1 MNNISDNPLVSIIV
15 RTKDRPELLNKAL
28 QSIASQTYRPIEVV
42 LVNDGGCDLP
52 EKELKEILGDVSLNY
67 IRLKENRGRA
77 GAGNVGIENAKGG
90 YIGFLDDDDE
100 LYPEHVSL
108 LVSFLKETDYKI
120 AYSDSLMVFKESFP
134 AETNELI
141 DAKKEL
147 AFSRDF
153 DYDSLL
159 FENYIPF
166 MCLLFERDVLINSNG
181 FDNNFDLYE
190 DWDLLIRIG
199 ERHLFYHVRK
209 ITSNYNQWSSIKQI
223 SQRNKDYNFLDQS
236 YFKVLTKHR
245 DKITPARIHKYI
257 SAYTSD
263 RSKFRRFN
271 LELRSKDAHIANLED
286 NIVSLEKSSDAHI
299 ANLEATTREM
309 DSVIVE
315 MKNTLGWRILE
326 KYRRIRNRIFST
338 GSGITGKSNLI
349 VKGLIILKNEGFTS
363 LLKKINKKFINKPRT
378 LYSPIDISNIS
389 LNISERPI
397 LTKVSIIIPTK
408 NAGEEFDYILQRVTQ
423 QEGVKDIELIIID
436 SCSQDRTIDISK
448 SYTQNIFQISAE
460 DFHHGRTRNLGAA
473 KATGDYL
480 VFMVQDA
487 IPVGNQWLHKLCNP
501 IHQGI
506 ASAVSPR
513 QIPRSDAD
521 LFAGWAYWAHYK
533 YLGYN
538 QDHIRDKTFIKN
550 FDNLDIKEKRTLAG
564 LDNVCLGIRKETFE
578 AYQFNSDFAEDL
590 ELGVK
595 LIKDDHVLMFQ
606 SSNAVIHSHNRNA
619 MYFLKRSYV
628 DIVSLSNILQFER
641 RNMSTESVLGA
652 LSYFY
657 CKLKKCIFELNIEEV
672 FWRDPKV
679 LTHSLI
685 HDLSNNMTSFDPS
698 WQSLK
703 GDPLLDEYFANIP
716 AQNHRR
722 MIFVMNS
729 ILISNFRSFSDF
741 LTGFDDVKNKV
752 EDFQMS
758 LYKFFANMAG
768 YYLGTNSLDN
778 ISSLYE
784 GV

>member
-1 MNNISDNPLVSIIV
+1 MEEKTPLVSIIV
-15 RTKDRPELLNKAL
+15 RTKDRPKLLNKAL
-28 QSIASQTYRPIEVV
+28 QSIASQTYMPIEVV

-52 EKELKEILGDVSLNY
+52 EEELKEILGNVSLNY

-100 LYPEHVSL
+100 FYPEHVSL
-108 LVSFLKETDYKI
+108 LVSFLEETDYKI
-120 AYSDSLMVFKESFP
+120 AYSDSLMVFKEGFS

-166 MCLLFERDVLINSNG
+166 MCLLFDRDVLINSDG

-199 ERHLFYHVRK
+199 ERSPFCHVRK

-236 YFKVLTKHR
+236 YFQILTKHR

-257 SAYTSD
+257 SAYTSV
-263 RSKFRRFN
+263 K
-271 LELRSKDAHIANLED
+271 LELRNKYAHIANLKD
-286 NIVSLEKSSDAHI
+286 HIVSLEKSRDAHI
-299 ANLEATTREM
+299 ANLEATIRDM

-326 KYRRIRNRIFST
+326 KYRRIRDRIFST
-338 GSGITGKSNLI
+338 GSGIKGKSNLI
-349 VKGLIILKNEGFTS
+349 SKGLIILKNEGFTS
-363 LLKKINKKFINKPRT
+363 LLKKINKEFIKKPRT
-378 LYSPIDISNIS
+378 LYRPIDISNIS
-389 LNISERPI
+389 INISERPI

-408 NAGEEFDYILQRVTQ
+408 NAGEEFDYILQRVIQ

-460 DFHHGRTRNLGAA
+460 DFHHGRTRNLGAE

-487 IPVGNQWLHKLCNP
+487 IPVGNQWLYKLCNP

-521 LFAGWAYWAHYK
+521 LFASWAYWAHYK

-578 AYQFNSDFAEDL
+578 SHQFNSDFAEDL
-590 ELGVK
+590 ELGIK

-606 SSNAVIHSHNRNA
+606 SSNAVIHSHNRDA

-628 DIVSLSNILQFER
+628 DIVSLSNILR
-641 RNMSTESVLGA
+641 IARKNMSAESVLEA

-657 CKLKKCIFELNIEEV
+657 CKLKKCIFELNIEKAS
-672 FWRDPKV
+672 WRDPKV
-679 LTHSLI
+679 LIHSLI
-685 HDLSNNMTSFDPS
+685 HDLNNNITSFDPS

-716 AQNHRR
+716 VQNHRR
-722 MIFVMNS
+722 MISAMNS
-729 ILISNFRSFSDF
+729 VLISNLWSFSDF

-752 EDFQMS
+752 EDFQES

-768 YYLGTNSLDN
+768 YYLGTNSPDN

>member
-1 MNNISDNPLVSIIV
+1 MREPLVSIIV

-52 EKELKEILGDVSLNY
+52 EDELKEILGDVSLNY

-77 GAGNVGIENAKGG
+77 GAGNVGIENAKGE

-100 LYPEHVSL
+100 LASEHVTI
-108 LVSFLKETDYKI
+108 LVSFLIQSDYKV
-120 AYSDSLMVFKESFP
+120 AYTDSLMVYKEYNSD
-134 AETNELI
+134 THELT
-141 DAKKEL
+141 DMKKEL
-147 AFSRDF
+147 VFSHDF
-153 DYDSLL
+153 NFNRLV

-166 MCLLFERDVLINSNG
+166 MCLLFDREVLIDSGG
-181 FDNNFDLYE
+181 FDNSFEIYE

-199 ERHLFYHVRK
+199 EKFPFYH
-209 ITSNYNQWSSIKQI
+209 ISQTTADYNQWCSIKQI

-236 YFKVLTKHR
+236 YLKILTKHR
-245 DKITPARIHKYI
+245 DKITPNRIHYYI
-257 SAYTSD
+257 AAYSP
-263 RSKFRRFN
+263 KN
-271 LELRSKDAHIANLED
+271 KEVGKLKAKLRNREIHIAN
-286 NIVSLEKSSDAHI
+286 IEKSRDAHI
-299 ANLEATTREM
+299 ANLEAAIKDM

-326 KYRRIRNRIFST
+326 KYRRIRDRIFPMR
-338 GSGITGKSNLI
+338 SGIKGKRNLI
-349 VKGLIILKNEGFTS
+349 SKGLIILKNEGFTS
-363 LLKKINKKFINKPRT
+363 LLKEINKKLINKPRT
-378 LYSPIDISNIS
+378 LYKPVDMSNIS
-389 LNISERPI
+389 INISESPI
-397 LTKVSIIIPTK
+397 LAKVSIVIPTK
-408 NAGEEFDYILQRVTQ
+408 NAGEEFDYILRRITQ

-436 SCSQDRTIDISK
+436 SSSQDRTIDISK

-460 DFHHGRTRNLGAA
+460 DFHHGRTRNLGAE

-487 IPVGNQWLHKLCNP
+487 IPVGNQWLYKLCNP

-538 QDHIRDKTFIKN
+538 HDHIRDKTFIKN
-550 FDNLDIKEKRTLAG
+550 FDDLDIKEKRTLAG
-564 LDNVCLGIRKETFE
+564 LDNVCLGIRKKTFE

-590 ELGVK
+590 ELGIK

-606 SSNAVIHSHNRNA
+606 SSNAVIHSHNRDA

-628 DIVSLSNILQFER
+628 DIVSLSNILR
-641 RNMSTESVLGA
+641 IARKNMSAESVLVA

-657 CKLKKCIFELNIEEV
+657 CKFKKCIFELNIEEV
-672 FWRDPKV
+672 SWRDPKV
-679 LTHSLI
+679 LIHSLI
-685 HDLSNNMTSFDPS
+685 HDLKNNITSFDPS

-703 GDPLLDEYFANIP
+703 GDPLMDEYFANIP

-722 MIFVMNS
+722 MISAMNS
-729 ILISNFRSFSDF
+729 ILISNFWSFSDF

-752 EDFQMS
+752 EDFQVS

-768 YYLGTNSLDN
+768 YYLGTNSPDN